1 MKFRLLAL
9 VTLTVAATLAT
20 AGEKPMA
27 GTIVSESSVDCGTHK
42 QGKKNSTALLC
53 QEYVVRS
60 TTTEYHVRQQKPSDQ
75 ALIPANTPIEFSL
88 NKDKMKLKANGKKY
102 EFLVVGESAVGAQP
116 K

>member
-1 MKFRLLAL
+1 MRFRFLSLGAVVL
-9 VTLTVAATLAT
+9 AATFVA
-20 AGEKPMA
+20 AGEKPQG

-60 TTTEYHVRQQKPSDQ
+60 ATIEYHVRQQKPSDQ
-75 ALIPANTPIEFSL
+75 ALIPANTPIEFTL
-88 NKDKMKLKANGKKY
+88 DKDKMKFKANGKKY
-102 EFLVVGESAVGAQP
+102 EFIVVGESAVGAQP